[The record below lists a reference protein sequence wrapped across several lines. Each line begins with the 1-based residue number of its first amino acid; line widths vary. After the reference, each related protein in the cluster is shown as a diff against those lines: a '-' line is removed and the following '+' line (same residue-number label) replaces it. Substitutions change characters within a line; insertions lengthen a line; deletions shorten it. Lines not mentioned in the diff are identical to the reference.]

1 MENFPEWPESGTAIE
16 IICGETEI
24 CGIFGGGRVP
34 SLGEL
39 IEVVAED
46 EHDDIYG
53 GEYVVTH
60 IRTRFFRGNY
70 GNDRQQNLVFVE
82 KVK

>member
-1 MENFPEWPESGTAIE
+1 MEALPEWPESGAATE

-24 CGIFGGGRVP
+24 CGIFGEGRVP

-39 IEVVAED
+39 IEVVD
-46 EHDDIYG
+46 EHDHIYG

-60 IRTRFFRGNY
+60 IRTRFLRGDY

>member
-1 MENFPEWPESGTAIE
+1 MEDLPEWPESGTAIE
-16 IICGETEI
+16 IICGEKEI
-24 CGIFGGGRVP
+24 CSVFGEGRVP

-46 EHDDIYG
+46 DHDDIHG

-60 IRTRFFRGNY
+60 IRTRFLRGIY
-70 GNDRQQNLVFVE
+70 GDRQQNLVFVE

>member
-1 MENFPEWPESGTAIE
+1 MEDLPEWPESGTAIE

-24 CGIFGGGRVP
+24 CSVFGEGRVP

-39 IEVVAED
+39 IEVVD
-46 EHDDIYG
+46 EHDDIHG

-60 IRTRFFRGNY
+60 IRTRFLRGGY
-70 GNDRQQNLVFVE
+70 GDLQQNLVFVE

>member
-1 MENFPEWPESGTAIE
+1 MENFPEWPDDGTSTE

-24 CGIFGGGRVP
+24 CGIFGECRVP

-39 IEVVAED
+39 IEVVCED
-46 EHDDIYG
+46 GQDDIYG

-60 IRTRFFRGNY
+60 IRTRFLRGNY
-70 GNDRQQNLVFVE
+70 GDRQQTLVFVE
-82 KVK
+82 KAK